1 MMMMLVYVLL
11 VTGRLFETSLRS
23 WSWVEVTGPG
33 LSTVGHTI
41 SVSERV
47 RRCDGL
53 MMMMMMMLLSLLL
66 PVDVV
71 VAATVEWKWQWHR

>member
-1 MMMMLVYVLL
+1 MVVVVMMMLMYVLL

-53 MMMMMMMLLSLLL
+53 MMMMLLL